1 MKKALLLLSSF
12 LVLFSCQKGEQ
23 GTFSS
28 AESSNKHLL
37 ERFPM
42 LGKELIKIKEVT
54 MDTLSI
60 SIYKTPDGYYNKVVV
75 FRKDNQFQSVPLFY
89 NVYFDYWEYQEAQPQ
104 TAPKTGTTF
113 DKEIKS
119 VFRNLKLSRDEEN
132 NIREELMKSVLNT
145 ETFLDEK
152 PQLFVDTIYSTD
164 FNDSQGYDV
173 KPEEEDS
180 CLVRT
185 QKIYQYIL
193 NESRKTIRNKAFY
206 LDREHSRVYEW
217 VYDSEKPYPLSHIK
231 VHRLSCFSY
240 KLEI

>member
-1 MKKALLLLSSF
+1 MKNLLLLAII
-12 LVLFSCQKGEQ
+12 LMCFSCQKGEQ
-23 GTFSS
+23 STFSS

-75 FRKDNQFQSVPLFY
+75 FRKDNQFQSLPLFY
-89 NVYFDYWEYQEAQPQ
+89 NVYFDYWEYQETQPQ

-152 PQLFVDTIYSTD
+152 PQLFNIVFKDDLSLD
-164 FNDSQGYDV
+164 NDG
-173 KPEEEDS
+173 KMKLENEDS
-180 CLVRT
+180 CLARN
-185 QKIYQYIL
+185 QKIYRYIL

-206 LDREHSRVYEW
+206 LDREHDRVYEW
-217 VYDSEKPYPLSHIK
+217 VYDAEKPYPLSHIK